1 MDFGRGLGGLP
12 GDFGDIL
19 VHGWI
24 LWFFHGF
31 GVFRGSW
38 RDRRDVLAPMLGDV
52 GRKMGQKRGKNR
64 ICSSKLGFQT
74 RLDGH
79 LGAKMAR

>member
-1 MDFGRGLGGLP
+1 MGGIAKTNGFLQVFFIVFGSSGGLGG
-12 GDFGDIL
+12 GC
-19 VHGWI
+19 
-24 LWFFHGF
+24 
-31 GVFRGSW
+31 
-38 RDRRDVLAPMLGDV
+38 RDVLAPMLGDV

-64 ICSSKLGFQT
+64 NFSSKLGFQT